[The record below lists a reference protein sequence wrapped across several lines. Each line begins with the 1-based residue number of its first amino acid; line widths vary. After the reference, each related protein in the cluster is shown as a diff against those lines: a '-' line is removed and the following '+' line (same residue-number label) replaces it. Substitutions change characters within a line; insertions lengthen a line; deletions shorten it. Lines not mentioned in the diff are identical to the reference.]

1 MADKPKRASEYK
13 SEQLEL
19 VRATCLYIATKLGDL
34 MDDVVVVGGLVP
46 SLLIDQATLPE
57 GTFAHVGT
65 MDLDVG
71 LKLALLDE
79 GRYRTISSRLRDAG
93 FAHDQTEEGRPT
105 RQRWHVTGLGSVT
118 VDLLIPPHRPGRQAP
133 RHRDGLCRRHRPRP
147 EARVPGPPS
156 RPDRRQDHL
165 R

>member
-19 VRATCLYIATKLGDL
+19 VRETCLYIATKLGDL

-71 LKLALLDE
+71 LKLAL
-79 GRYRTISSRLRDAG
+79 RRWSPARAASSA
-93 FAHDQTEEGRPT
+93 TS
-105 RQRWHVTGLGSVT
+105 RWTL
-118 VDLLIPPHRPGRQAP
+118 
-133 RHRDGLCRRHRPRP
+133 
-147 EARVPGPPS
+147 PPS
-156 RPDRRQDHL
+156 SPPA
-165 R
+165 